1 MYRKLILLIAGLLL
15 FAPVTVKASYSAMSC
30 HSKQVLAGNQQHAI
44 QSVASI
50 SKVMT
55 AIVAVEHADLDEL
68 VTINEQITKING
80 SSIYLNIGQ
89 TVTMRTL
96 LYGLLL
102 RSGNDAA
109 IAIADHIGNGSVD
122 RFVGYMNDKAA
133 QLGMMNTYFLNPSG
147 LDDHDA
153 GNQSTAY
160 DMSLLMCT
168 SLQYPIL
175 QEIMSTKTYKTEY
188 DHVWS
193 NKNRLLQLY
202 PYTTGGKTGFTKKAG
217 RTLISSAWNGY
228 PIAIATFRVAD
239 DFSFH
244 KKLYESLYQTYKSYI
259 LVRKGNYYYQSR
271 QYLVEQDLI
280 VITDQYD
287 PSKVTISY
295 DTNTRELVVS
305 YEHKTGKQVYKIP
318 GRKGKP

>member
-1 MYRKLILLIAGLLL
+1 MHKKLLLLIAGFFL
-15 FAPVTVKASYSAMSC
+15 FTPAAVKASYSAMSC
-30 HSKQVLAGNQQHAI
+30 DSRQLLASSQPYTI

-55 AIVAVEHADLDEL
+55 AIVAVEHSNLDEL
-68 VTINEQITKING
+68 VTINEEITKMNG
-80 SSIYLNIGQ
+80 SSVYLQVGQ

-109 IAIADHIGNGSVD
+109 IAIADYVGNGSID
-122 RFVGYMNDKAA
+122 RFVGYMNDKAV
-133 QLGMMNTYFLNPSG
+133 QLGMVNTFFLNPSG

-160 DMSLLMCT
+160 DMSLLMC
-168 SLQYPIL
+168 SGLQYPIL
-175 QEIMSTKTYKTEY
+175 QEIMATKTYKTEY

-193 NKNRLLQLY
+193 NKNRLLQIY
-202 PYTTGGKTGFTKKAG
+202 AYTTGGKTGFTKKAG

-244 KKLYESLYQTYKSYI
+244 KNLYESLYKTYKSYV
-259 LVRKGNYYYQSR
+259 LVRKGNYYYKSR
-271 QYLVEQDLI
+271 QYLVEQDLT

-287 PSKVTISY
+287 PQNVSISY
-295 DTNTRELVVS
+295 DAKTQELIVA
-305 YEHKTGKQVYKIP
+305 YQHKTGKQVYKIP